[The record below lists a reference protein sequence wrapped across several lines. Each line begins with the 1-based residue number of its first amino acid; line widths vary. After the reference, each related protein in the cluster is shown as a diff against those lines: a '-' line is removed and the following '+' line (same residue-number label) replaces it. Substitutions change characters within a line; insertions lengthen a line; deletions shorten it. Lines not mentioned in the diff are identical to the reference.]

1 MRNDRIDNFNRD
13 HDEDEKKIINFIQI
27 IIIMIEIMRN
37 YVKIKHI
44 SL

>member
-1 MRNDRIDNFNRD
+1 MRNDRIDNLNCD
-13 HDEDEKKIINFIQI
+13 HDDDEKKIINFIQI